1 MRSSSVR
8 AAHSCLAVVVVVVV
22 ALTLG
27 TTDADDG
34 ARAAAQTFGRA
45 LVAGKA
51 EALRPILPEH
61 GKVHMT
67 LSRLGPEEGSFGT
80 RQVEAVFRDFLA
92 KGTVVSFDVV
102 RCESDGRRSAL
113 AHGRATITDRDGRGG
128 RIAFHLGF
136 ETEGDR
142 WVLREVKET
151 AE

>member
-8 AAHSCLAVVVVVVV
+8 AASSCLAVAVVLLLSL
-22 ALTLG
+22 AAAE
-27 TTDADDG
+27 ADDG
-34 ARAAAQTFGRA
+34 ARTAAQTFGRA

-67 LSRLGPEEGSFGT
+67 LSRLGPEEGSFGA

-92 KGTVVSFDVV
+92 KGAVASFEVV
-102 RCESDGRRSAL
+102 RCENDGRRSAL
-113 AHGRATITDRDGRGG
+113 AHGRATITDRDGRSG
-128 RIAFHLGF
+128 RVGFHLGF
-136 ETEGDR
+136 EPEGER

>member
-1 MRSSSVR
+1 VR
-8 AAHSCLAVVVVVVV
+8 LAPVGLAVMLVV
-22 ALTLG
+22 ALFAAAR
-27 TTDADDG
+27 ADDG

-45 LVAGKA
+45 LRAGNA
-51 EALRPILPEH
+51 EALRPILPAQ
-61 GKVHMT
+61 GKVHLT
-67 LSRLGPEEGSFGT
+67 LNRLGPEEGNFGA

-92 KGTVVSFDVV
+92 KGAVLQFDVV

-136 ETEGDR
+136 EPEGDR